1 MLLGAFLA
9 SLKPVVASALQKP
22 RPKSHSGGTE
32 VEIVTG
38 RDKCC
43 GANQLHIP
51 LALMQCVLYA
61 WMAVEF
67 ARVPS
72 AFPSMSSILVGKDEG
87 AGTRIDGR
95 FLVCLLMNC
104 LIAFGPNLASFE
116 TDRVAR
122 ALGITIA
129 GNVKQVLV
137 VALGCIV
144 GGEEWSWGKAL
155 RLLGTVGGSCWFGF
169 AEQRRRQSGS
179 GDRWEDEKSGER
191 EEDG

>member
-1 MLLGAFLA
+1 
-9 SLKPVVASALQKP
+9 
-22 RPKSHSGGTE
+22 
-32 VEIVTG
+32 
-38 RDKCC
+38 
-43 GANQLHIP
+43 
-51 LALMQCVLYA
+51 
-61 WMAVEF
+61 MAVEF

-87 AGTRIDGR
+87 AGTRTDGRRIDGR

-116 TDRVAR
+116 TNRVAG

-137 VALGCIV
+137 VVLGCIV

-155 RLLGTVGGSCWFGF
+155 GLLGTVGGSYCFGF
-169 AEQRRRQSGS
+169 EEQRRRQRVDQEIG
-179 GDRWEDEKSGER
+179 GRMKKVENEKTDRTRG
-191 EEDG
+191 G